1 LRFSTTVFKFDLEHP
16 LYKLHG
22 LTQNADTEELDA
34 HATTSRKMS
43 SFTPQFQI
51 VSDLHLET
59 PLTAPQYNS
68 FCLDVQADNLLLLG
82 DIGLVVDTGLVEFL
96 RRTLDENRGCRI
108 FYVLGNHEP
117 YRTTY
122 EHAYKLLRD
131 FEQEAK
137 SEFGGRFKFLCRD
150 RYDIND
156 AITILGCTLW
166 SAIQHDQEV
175 DIAARSTDLNSERGI
190 QNWTL
195 NRHREEH
202 EQDLTWLNCQVS
214 TIEKDEPHR
223 QVIVATHHSPTIDL
237 RANNPQH
244 EGSSVS
250 SNFVSNLSGE
260 PCWLSQAVKLWA
272 FGHTHYSCDYRDE
285 KTGKLVVANQKG
297 YVGLGAGKKKMG
309 MKVKVV
315 EVDKEAWR
323 MIKKT
328 HTSEEDPF
336 QATEWQV
343 EQKVDD
349 DRKKDSEARMSKPSL
364 LRRIRRWL
372 RNPQQEIS

>member
-1 LRFSTTVFKFDLEHP
+1 
-16 LYKLHG
+16 
-22 LTQNADTEELDA
+22 
-34 HATTSRKMS
+34 MS
-43 SFTPQFQI
+43 FFTPQFQI

-59 PLTAPQYNS
+59 PLTAPQYTS
-68 FCLDVQADNLLLLG
+68 FRLDVQADNLFLLG
-82 DIGLVVDTGLVEFL
+82 DIGLVVDTGLFEFL
-96 RRTLDENRGCRI
+96 RRVLEENRGCRI

-122 EHAYKLLRD
+122 EHAYILLRD
-131 FEQEAK
+131 FEEEAK
-137 SEFGGRFKFLCRD
+137 SDLGGRFKFLCRD
-150 RYDIND
+150 RYDVND
-156 AITILGCTLW
+156 TITILGCTLW
-166 SAIQHDQEV
+166 SAIEHDQEM
-175 DIAARSTDLNSERGI
+175 DITARSTDLNSERGI
-190 QNWTL
+190 ENWTL

-202 EQDLTWLNCQVS
+202 EQDLAWLNSQVS

-223 QVIVATHHSPTIDL
+223 QVIVATHHSPTLDP

-250 SNFVSNLSGE
+250 SNFVSDLSEE
-260 PCWLSQAVKLWA
+260 PCWLSQAVKLWT

-315 EVDKEAWR
+315 EMDKEAWR
-323 MIKKT
+323 MIKRT

-336 QATEWQV
+336 QAKEWQV

-349 DRKKDSEARMSKPSL
+349 DRKKDSEARMSKRSL

-372 RNPQQEIS
+372 RNP

>member
-22 LTQNADTEELDA
+22 LTKNADTEKLDA
-34 HATTSRKMS
+34 HARTSRKMS
-43 SFTPQFQI
+43 FFTPQFQI

-59 PLTAPQYNS
+59 PLTAPQYTS
-68 FCLDVQADNLLLLG
+68 FRLDVQADNLFLLG
-82 DIGLVVDTGLVEFL
+82 DIGLVMDTELFEFL
-96 RRTLDENRGCRI
+96 RRILEENRGCRI

-137 SEFGGRFKFLCRD
+137 SEFGGRLKFLCRD
-150 RYDIND
+150 RYDID
-156 AITILGCTLW
+156 DTITVLGCTLW
-166 SAIQHDQEV
+166 SAIQYDQEV
-175 DIAARSTDLNSERGI
+175 DIATRSTDLNSERGI

-223 QVIVATHHSPTIDL
+223 QVIVATHHSPTMDP

-244 EGSSVS
+244 EGRSVS
-250 SNFVSNLSGE
+250 SNFVSDLSE
-260 PCWLSQAVKLWA
+260 APCWLSPAIKFWA

-315 EVDKEAWR
+315 EMEKETWR
-323 MIKKT
+323 MMERTK
-328 HTSEEDPF
+328 TSEEH
-336 QATEWQV
+336 QIRATETQV
-343 EQKVDD
+343 EPKAGD
-349 DRKKDSEARMSKPSL
+349 DRKKEAEARTPKRSL
-364 LRRIRRWL
+364 LRRIHKWL
-372 RNPQQEIS
+372 RNP